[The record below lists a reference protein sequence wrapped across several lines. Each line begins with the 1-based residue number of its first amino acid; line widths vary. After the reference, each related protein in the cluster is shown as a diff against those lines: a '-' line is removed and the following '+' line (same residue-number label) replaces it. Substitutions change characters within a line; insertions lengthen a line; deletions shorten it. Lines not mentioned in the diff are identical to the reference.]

1 MIDGVS
7 RHPRDMI
14 IGNSNKIRDSNDP
27 MGKDVEAYW
36 IRKDQWFFNTNLTDQ
51 NSALYN
57 VYEDPF
63 CNDNVLLHH
72 PQLVEDFKTIFKE
85 RFKLQSSF

>member
-1 MIDGVS
+1 
-7 RHPRDMI
+7 
-14 IGNSNKIRDSNDP
+14 

-57 VYEDPF
+57 IDEDPSAMIMF
-63 CNDNVLLHH
+63 Y
-72 PQLVEDFKTIFKE
+72 FTI
-85 RFKLQSSF
+85 LN